1 MPDFDSNQYEMK
13 NKKYTPIDCNFHDIL
28 LDRATRQ
35 SAVVLEYVDSDGIQ
49 CKEAVIKDV
58 YTKEGEEFLLTHSG
72 ETIRLDQIV
81 SLDGKEPTKVSA
93 C

>member
-1 MPDFDSNQYEMK
+1 MI

-28 LDRATRQ
+28 LDKATRK
-35 SAVVLEYVDSDGIQ
+35 SLVALDYNSPLGIQ
-49 CKEAVIKDV
+49 RKEIVIMDV
-58 YTKEGEEFLLTHSG
+58 YTKEGEEFLLTNSG

-81 SLDGKEPTKVSA
+81 SLDGNEPTKVSA